1 MLMMALLMVLG
12 IGLFSLSAIELRR
25 SQREDFAAM
34 ARANARL
41 ALTAA
46 IGQLQTTAGPDQRVT
61 ATAELLG
68 ASVTQPHWTGV
79 WRTTAK
85 DGGPLLKRDDLN
97 GGLSDTR
104 WTAGFDRGTEVLEW
118 LVSGKG
124 DPAATNA
131 DDRVPLVGAEE
142 SGADPLVEAPKVE
155 VAGSDGKK
163 AGHYAWWTGDLGVRA
178 NLSTEDPRAAIA
190 ADVFSPQDG
199 GLYRV
204 MASQAADIEVMEG
217 GRNLDP
223 AEVQRLASPAS
234 AGLTSLGEAWS
245 KRHQFD
251 FTVESSGV
259 LADVAGGGLKR
270 DLTAYLESG
279 GNVPE
284 MNGLAGLSD
293 QDALVGVEADA
304 RKTVVSARH
313 SLASPRFG
321 VLRDW
326 ANLSLPFRNAT
337 AATKL
342 PELDPSGA
350 AASRTLALANE
361 SAVKLTG
368 NVRTGLQPVLVE
380 ATNYT
385 QWGTYLNGT
394 STMNIN
400 GVTRSVQMYQLR
412 TIMYPRVV
420 FWNPYNVEL
429 QSDRLILMIQGNGR
443 QEMWTQNE
451 NVNQLPP
458 GWFRST
464 TSWISFEGG
473 RSTDFGPN
481 GFSMNSEGYNDPYM
495 GSYFFVVPATLFKP
509 GECLVFSPPST
520 AEYDGRSV
528 YRPGAYNL
536 NNNVLSCEVAPD
548 PARCYYVSG
557 SDIDDEGDGG
567 INFLPREFWVAPS
580 NVRNQSD
587 DTRVIVKSVGNAST
601 VTFESFDA
609 LPQVAVVS
617 ASLQYGAGREA
628 RISWNKNERMPMEL
642 TAKAN
647 PKFTVVPNV
656 RTRESIRLRWFDEHP
671 SNQLFSGPLSG
682 TPHFQD
688 ALLANWNPRAA
699 YTMRSPWENIA
710 GAGGGPWF
718 FGAYTRDLF
727 DQAVSWQDQAPVPRG
742 GRYHGNPFGPPQ
754 EGNGR
759 YILFD
764 VPRSETGVVSLAQF
778 QHAKL
783 SELVWHPSSPVGN
796 SLADP
801 RLGSG
806 GNAGLARTAAAGS
819 SPASSRLGGFHES
832 DIGWSTDSERA
843 KGRGDWAT
851 TGRAMLAN
859 TPASD
864 NLVYDLSFEVNRN
877 LWDRFYLSTGSTEQ
891 KQAFFKDPLKN
902 PLPNS
907 RMRLAPAT
915 RSSATPARL
924 NHFHQAAYQLML
936 DGAFNVNST
945 RVEAWKAL
953 LSSTRRVE
961 FGEGGGV
968 PFPRVLGA
976 PGGAWKSGSPADGD
990 SAWDGYRVLTDE
1002 EVKRLAEA
1010 IVEQVKLRGPFLS
1023 LADFVN
1029 RRLAEDET
1037 GRMGALQA
1045 AIEKAGLNASH
1056 IAAYPLDNRSSLPNY
1071 RHPDNIS
1078 DATRMEQTLKPSS
1091 KAWGAP
1097 TYLTQ
1102 ADVLQVIGPALSA
1115 RSDTF
1120 VIRTYGDAVD
1130 ESGRIQAR
1138 AWCEATVQ
1146 RTPEPVEPD
1155 EAGLNPKAAGQSGD
1169 FGRRFRITSF
1179 RWLNPDEV

>member
-12 IGLFSLSAIELRR
+12 IGLLSLSTIELRR
-25 SQREDFAAM
+25 SQREDFSAM

-46 IGQLQTTAGPDQRVT
+46 IGQLQTTCGPDQRVT

-68 ASVTQPHWTGV
+68 GSVAQPHWTGV

-85 DGGPLLKRDDLN
+85 DGSPLLKRDDLK
-97 GGLSDTR
+97 GGLSDVR

-118 LVSGKG
+118 LVSGEG
-124 DPAATNA
+124 DPAATDAA
-131 DDRVPLVGAEE
+131 DMVPLVGSDE
-142 SGADPLVEAPKVE
+142 SGAKPLVEAPKVD
-155 VAGSDGKK
+155 VAGSDGEK

-178 NLSTEDPRAAIA
+178 NLSTADPRAAVA
-190 ADVFSPQDG
+190 ADVSSPQDG

-204 MASQAADIEVMEG
+204 MASQAADIEVMDG
-217 GRNLDP
+217 GRNLEP
-223 AEVQRLASPAS
+223 TELQRLASPAS
-234 AGLTSLGEAWS
+234 AGLTSLGKAWS
-245 KRHQFD
+245 DKHQFD

-259 LADVAGGGLKR
+259 LADAAGGGLKR

-279 GNVPE
+279 GTVPE
-284 MNGLAGLSD
+284 INGLPGLTD

-304 RKTVVSARH
+304 RKTAVSARH
-313 SLASPRFG
+313 SMASPRFG

-326 ANLSLPFRNAT
+326 AKLSLPFRNA
-337 AATKL
+337 AAPAKL

-400 GVTRSVQMYQLR
+400 GTQRSVQMYQLR

-451 NVNQLPP
+451 NVNQLPA
-458 GWFRST
+458 GWFRPT

-473 RSTDFGPN
+473 RSIDFGPN

-495 GSYFFVVPATLFKP
+495 GSYFFVVPATQFKP

-536 NNNVLSCEVAPD
+536 NKNVLSCEVAPD

-567 INFLPREFWVAPS
+567 INFLPKEFWMAPS

-601 VTFESFDA
+601 VTFETFDA

-642 TAKAN
+642 SSKVG
-647 PKFTVVPNV
+647 PKFTIVPNV
-656 RTRESIRLRWFDEHP
+656 RTRESIRLRWFEEHP
-671 SNQLFSGPLSG
+671 SNQLSSGPLAG

-710 GAGGGPWF
+710 GTGGGPWF

-783 SELVWHPSSPVGN
+783 SELVWHPSSPIGN

-806 GNAGLARTAAAGS
+806 GYGGLAGTAATGS
-819 SPASSRLGGFHES
+819 SAASSRLGGFHET

-891 KQAFFKDPLKN
+891 KSAFIKDPLKN

-961 FGEGGGV
+961 FGDGGGV
-968 PFPRVLGA
+968 PFPRILGA
-976 PGGAWKSGSPADGD
+976 PGGAWKSGNSPDGD
-990 SAWDGYRVLTDE
+990 QAWDGYRVLTDE
-1002 EVKRLAEA
+1002 EVSRLAEA
-1010 IVEQVKLRGPFLS
+1010 IVEQVKLRGPFIS

-1029 RRLAEDET
+1029 RRLAENDT

-1045 AIEKAGLNASH
+1045 AIENAGLNASH

-1130 ESGRIQAR
+1130 ESGNIQAR

-1155 EAGLNPKAAGQSGD
+1155 ESGLNPKKAGQPGD
-1169 FGRRFRITSF
+1169 FGRRIRITSF

>member
-12 IGLFSLSAIELRR
+12 LGFLSLSSIELRR

-46 IGQLQTTAGPDQRVT
+46 IGQLQTSIGPDQRVT
-61 ATAELLG
+61 ATAEMLG
-68 ASVTQPHWTGV
+68 AAVSQPHWTGV

-85 DGGPLLKRDDLN
+85 DGSALLKRDDLN
-97 GGLSDTR
+97 GGLSDVR
-104 WTAGFDRGTEVLEW
+104 WTNGYDRGKEVLEW
-118 LVSGKG
+118 LVSGQG
-124 DPAATNA
+124 DPAAVDPSKSVAMVGAAGNDA
-131 DDRVPLVGAEE
+131 PPLV
-142 SGADPLVEAPKVE
+142 LAPKVE
-155 VAGSDGKK
+155 VAGTDGKR

-178 NLSTEDPRAAIA
+178 NLSTADPRAGVA
-190 ADVFSPQDG
+190 ADVASPGDG

-204 MASQAADIEVMEG
+204 MASQAADIEMMEG
-217 GRNLDP
+217 GRNLPP
-223 AEVQRLASPAS
+223 ADLGRLASSAS
-234 AGLTSLGEAWS
+234 VALTPLGETWS
-245 KRHQFD
+245 RERQFD

-259 LADVAGGGLKR
+259 LADPAGGGLKR
-270 DLTAYLESG
+270 DLTAYLASSG
-279 GNVPE
+279 SVPE
-284 MNGLAGLSD
+284 TGGIPGLAD
-293 QDALVGVEADA
+293 QDALAGVEADA
-304 RKTVVSARH
+304 KKTAVSARH
-313 SLASPRFG
+313 AQASPRFG

-326 ANLSLPFRNAT
+326 ANLSLPFRNA
-337 AATKL
+337 AAAAKL
-342 PELDPSGA
+342 PELDPSGTA
-350 AASRTLALANE
+350 TSRTLALANE
-361 SAVKLTG
+361 SAVKLNG
-368 NVRTGLQPVLVE
+368 NLRSGLQPVLVE

-394 STMNIN
+394 STIPVG
-400 GVTRSVQMYQLR
+400 GVMKPVGMYQLR

-443 QEMWTQNE
+443 QEVWTQNE
-451 NVNQLPP
+451 NVNGLP
-458 GWFRST
+458 GFRPVS
-464 TSWISFEGG
+464 SWISFEGG
-473 RSTDFGPN
+473 RSMDFGPG

-509 GECLVFSPPST
+509 GECLVFSPPGT

-528 YRPGAYNL
+528 YRPGPYNL
-536 NNNVLSCEVAPD
+536 NENVLSCEVAPD

-557 SDIDDEGDGG
+557 SDIDDEDDGG
-567 INFLPREFWVAPS
+567 VNFLPKEFWIAPS

-587 DTRVIVKSVGNAST
+587 DTRVIVKSVGNHSN
-601 VTFESFDA
+601 VTFETFDA

-617 ASLQYGAGREA
+617 ASLQYGSGREA
-628 RISWNKNERMPMEL
+628 RISWNKNERMPIEL
-642 TAKAN
+642 SAKAN
-647 PKFTVVPNV
+647 PKFTIVPNV
-656 RTRESIRLRWFDEHP
+656 RTRESIRLRWFDEHA
-671 SNQLFSGPLSG
+671 SNQLNSGPLSG
-682 TPHFQD
+682 TPHFQE

-710 GAGGGPWF
+710 GTGGGPWF

-727 DQAVSWQDQAPVPRG
+727 DQAVSWQDQAPVARG

-764 VPRSETGVVSLAQF
+764 VPRAETGVVSLAQF

-801 RLGSG
+801 RLGNG
-806 GNAGLARTAAAGS
+806 GDRGLARTAAA
-819 SPASSRLGGFHES
+819 ASSSASSSLGGFHES
-832 DIGWSTDSERA
+832 EIGWSTDTERA

-859 TPASD
+859 TPATD

-877 LWDRFYLSTGSTEQ
+877 LWDRFYLSSGSADQ
-891 KQAFFKDPLKN
+891 KRSFLADPAKN

-907 RMRLAPAT
+907 RMRLAEAT
-915 RSSATPARL
+915 RASATAERL
-924 NHFHQAAYQLML
+924 NHFHHAAYQLML

-945 RVEAWKAL
+945 RVEAWQAL
-953 LSSTRRVE
+953 LASTRRVG
-961 FGEGGGV
+961 FGDSGGV
-968 PFPRVLGA
+968 PFPRILDA
-976 PGGAWKSGSPADGD
+976 PGGAWKNGSPADGD
-990 SAWDGYRVLTDE
+990 KAWDGYRVLTDE
-1002 EVKRLAEA
+1002 EVKRLAAA

-1029 RRLAEDET
+1029 RRLADDGT

-1045 AIEKAGLNASH
+1045 AIENAGLNSGH
-1056 IAAYPLDNRSSLPNY
+1056 IASYPLDNRSSLPNY

-1078 DATRMEQTLKPSS
+1078 DATRLEQTLKPAS
-1091 KAWGAP
+1091 KAWGSP

-1102 ADVLQVIGPALSA
+1102 ADVLQVIGPALAA

-1130 ESGRIQAR
+1130 ASGAIQAR

-1146 RTPEPVEPD
+1146 RTPEPLDPD
-1155 EAGLNPKAAGQSGD
+1155 ASGLNPRKAGQTGD
-1169 FGRRFRITSF
+1169 FGRRIRITAF

>member
-1 MLMMALLMVLG
+1 MLMMALLLVLG
-12 IGLFSLSAIELRR
+12 IGCLTLSTIELRR
-25 SQREDFAAM
+25 SQREEFSAM

-46 IGQLQTTAGPDQRVT
+46 IGQLQTTIGPDQRVT
-61 ATAELLG
+61 ATAEILG
-68 ASVTQPHWTGV
+68 GAVAQPHWTGA

-85 DGGPLLKRDDLN
+85 DGSPLLKRDDLN
-97 GGLSDTR
+97 GGLSDIR
-104 WTAGFDRGTEVLEW
+104 WTAGLERGEEVLEW
-118 LVSGKG
+118 LVSGNGNPAAG
-124 DPAATNA
+124 DPSGMVSMVRA
-131 DDRVPLVGAEE
+131 VE
-142 SGADPLVEAPKVE
+142 SGAAPLVQAPKVE
-155 VAGSDGKK
+155 VAGSDGRK
-163 AGHYAWWTGDLGVRA
+163 AGHYAWWTGDLGVRV
-178 NLSTEDPRAAIA
+178 NLSTADPRARLA
-190 ADVFSPQDG
+190 ADVSSPEDG

-204 MASQAADIEVMEG
+204 MASQAADIEMMEG

-223 AEVQRLASPAS
+223 AELQRLASPAS

-245 KRHQFD
+245 GKHQFD

-259 LADVAGGGLKR
+259 LADPAGGGLKR
-270 DLTAYLESG
+270 DLTAYLESDG
-279 GNVPE
+279 SVAE
-284 MNGLAGLSD
+284 LNGLPGLTD
-293 QDALVGVEADA
+293 QDALAGVEADA
-304 RKTVVSARH
+304 NKSVVSARH

-326 ANLSLPFRNAT
+326 ARLSLPFRSAV
-337 AATKL
+337 APAKL
-342 PELDPSGA
+342 PELDSSGA
-350 AASRTLALANE
+350 AASRALALANE

-385 QWGTYLNGT
+385 QWGTYFNTTTTVPVNGE
-394 STMNIN
+394 MK
-400 GVTRSVQMYQLR
+400 SVGMYQLR

-420 FWNPYNVEL
+420 FWNPYNVEM

-443 QEMWTQNE
+443 QDVSTGNE
-451 NVNQLPP
+451 NVNGLP
-458 GWFRST
+458 WFRPVS
-464 TSWISFEGG
+464 SWISFEGG
-473 RSTDFGPN
+473 RSIDFGGGSFN
-481 GFSMNSEGYNDPYM
+481 ALINSAGYKDPYM

-509 GECLVFSPPST
+509 GECLVFSPPHA

-528 YRPGAYNL
+528 YRPGPYNL
-536 NNNVLSCEVAPD
+536 NSNVLSCEVAPD

-557 SDIDDEGDGG
+557 SDIDQEKAGG
-567 INFLPREFWVAPS
+567 VDFLPKEFWIAPGS
-580 NVRNQSD
+580 VRFQSD

-601 VTFESFDA
+601 VTFETFDA

-617 ASLQYGAGREA
+617 ASLQYGSGREA
-628 RISWNKNERMPMEL
+628 RISWNKNERMPIEL
-642 TAKAN
+642 SAKVD

-671 SNQLFSGPLSG
+671 SNQFGSGPLSG
-682 TPHFQD
+682 TPHFED

-710 GAGGGPWF
+710 GTGGGPWF

-727 DQAVSWQDQAPVPRG
+727 DQAVSWQDQAPVARG

-783 SELVWHPSSPVGN
+783 SQLVWHPSSPIGN

-806 GNAGLARTAAAGS
+806 GYSGLSKTAAIGS
-819 SPASSRLGGFHES
+819 SAASSGLGGFHET
-832 DIGWSTDSERA
+832 DIGWSTDTERA
-843 KGRGDWAT
+843 TGRGDWAT
-851 TGRAMLAN
+851 TGRVMLAN

-864 NLVYDLSFEVNRN
+864 NLVYDLSFEVNRS
-877 LWDRFYLSTGSTEQ
+877 LWDRFYLSTGSPEQ
-891 KQAFFKDPLKN
+891 KLVFIEDPLKN

-907 RMRLAPAT
+907 RMKLAPAT

-953 LSSTRRVE
+953 LASTRRVE
-961 FGEGGGV
+961 FGDSGGV
-968 PFPRVLGA
+968 PFPRILGA
-976 PGGAWKSGSPADGD
+976 PGGAWKSGSSPDGD
-990 SAWDGYRVLTDE
+990 KAWDGYRVLTDE
-1002 EVKRLAEA
+1002 EVERLAEA

-1045 AIEKAGLNASH
+1045 AIENAGLNASH

-1078 DATRMEQTLKPSS
+1078 DSTRMEQSLKPSS

-1146 RTPEPVEPD
+1146 RTPEPLDPD
-1155 EAGLNPKAAGQSGD
+1155 VSGLNPKNAGQPGD
-1169 FGRRFRITSF
+1169 FGRRIRITSF
-1179 RWLNPDEV
+1179 RWLSPDEV